1 MSLGS
6 FALKSVA
13 SSNEANW
20 RSITKGGTVQCLEGL
35 QHGRLRNLFP
45 TMFYTRAHELRCNSY
60 IHNDNERGCYTHTLL
75 TKRSKSRCKHN
86 KGCVTFVA
94 LPFTLK
100 SIWRQKNKNYGNSN
114 ISWCKNLIFKKNP
127 PKETKILQDI
137 IITLQLI
144 SSFKTSLNIIFQKS
158 SYKNRPIYYL
168 RAKIH

>member
-1 MSLGS
+1 MSFGS

-35 QHGRLRNLFP
+35 QHCCLLRNLFP

-100 SIWRQKNKNYGNSN
+100 SILRQKKELWKLKYFMMQ
-114 ISWCKNLIFKKNP
+114 KYNLQ
-127 PKETKILQDI
+127 KILQKKPNSI
-137 IITLQLI
+137 
-144 SSFKTSLNIIFQKS
+144 
-158 SYKNRPIYYL
+158 
-168 RAKIH
+168 KILL